1 MSALITADILTPGAL
16 EADAGTAKLVE
27 GPRGPAGA
35 VYTPSVTGGLLSW
48 TNDGGLENPAPADI
62 RGPKGDKGDP
72 GEAGPPG
79 ADGADGA
86 PGTGL
91 AVLGQYDSAEAL
103 AAAVTDPALGDSYY
117 VGESAPFDIYT
128 WTKVGGA
135 PQWVNGGALQGA
147 PGGYYLPAV
156 DAEGNL
162 SWTASES
169 GMDPAPGANI
179 RGPAGPAGA
188 NGANGADGA
197 PGAGGAPATING
209 VNALSIEAG
218 DNVTLEQSGS
228 TLTISAAGANALVVT
243 ISGAEGAL
251 AADKTNA
258 EIWAAYQAGTPMYA
272 IWDGTVLTPVQVE
285 SDWALFGYDLPPM
298 SGSVSISESGGAAEV
313 LGETGQLS
321 ASQVS
326 FDPTDF
332 GMESTNVQDAFYEL
346 MYLLGLL

>member
-1 MSALITADILTPGAL
+1 MAIRIKQGDEYSVPVLIRLNGEPVEIDEVDEAEFAFGTGLRKLYPGDVGVQPGGRLLLSAANAGGDLRLPGERHGHARHPRKIRGRGRRGRAEDGVLRRGGRDLGGDTVSALITADILTPGAI
-16 EADAGTAKLVE
+16 EAGAGTAKLVA

-35 VYTPSVTGGLLSW
+35 VYTPSVTDGLLSW

-103 AAAVTDPALGDSYY
+103 AAAVTDPALGDNYY

-162 SWTASES
+162 SWDGERERHGPRARGQYPRPGRPGRPGRSERS
-169 GMDPAPGANI
+169 E
-179 RGPAGPAGA
+179 R
-188 NGANGADGA
+188 
-197 PGAGGAPATING
+197 
-209 VNALSIEAG
+209 SE
-218 DNVTLEQSGS
+218 
-228 TLTISAAGANALVVT
+228 
-243 ISGAEGAL
+243 
-251 AADKTNA
+251 
-258 EIWAAYQAGTPMYA
+258 
-272 IWDGTVLTPVQVE
+272 WDGRR
-285 SDWALFGYDLPPM
+285 APP
-298 SGSVSISESGGAAEV
+298 
-313 LGETGQLS
+313 
-321 ASQVS
+321 
-326 FDPTDF
+326 P
-332 GMESTNVQDAFYEL
+332 
-346 MYLLGLL
+346 